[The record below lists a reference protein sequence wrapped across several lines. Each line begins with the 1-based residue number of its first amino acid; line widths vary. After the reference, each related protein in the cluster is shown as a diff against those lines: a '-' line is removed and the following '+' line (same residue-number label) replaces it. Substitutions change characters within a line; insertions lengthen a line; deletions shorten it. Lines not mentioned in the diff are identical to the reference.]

1 MEVSVGYSDPISTV
15 RDVKK
20 TVKVILA
27 EAQISGKI
35 TVVNPDIGRL
45 IDTNSIAVGSINFGD
60 LEVSEN
66 NVLLATNV
74 ESNTGECCNELVQ
87 ALIYLIMEYSQLPA
101 APMMVL
107 SDEGRMVSLPVN
119 LPLTI
124 MVRGPER
131 LAAS

>member
-1 MEVSVGYSDPISTV
+1 MVVEVSVGYSDPISTV

-74 ESNTGECCNELVQ
+74 ESNTGECCNL
-87 ALIYLIMEYSQLPA
+87 
-101 APMMVL
+101 
-107 SDEGRMVSLPVN
+107 
-119 LPLTI
+119 
-124 MVRGPER
+124 
-131 LAAS
+131 LA